1 MDEKIIFK
9 YSKKKKKKTTTTKSR
24 PAVDPY
30 NAFVTVSKRLPFL
43 GADAVLSR
51 YTAW

>member
-1 MDEKIIFK
+1 MRKL
-9 YSKKKKKKTTTTKSR
+9 YSNTAKKQNKTKQQPQKNR

-30 NAFVTVSKRLPFL
+30 SAFVTVSKRLPFL

>member
-1 MDEKIIFK
+1 MRKL
-9 YSKKKKKKTTTTKSR
+9 YSNTAKKNHQQQQPQKNR

>member
-9 YSKKKKKKTTTTKSR
+9 YSKKKNTQKNR

-30 NAFVTVSKRLPFL
+30 NAFVTVSKWLPFL